1 MGLNKSVIGLSKSV
15 MHIII
20 RFVIK
25 FCVIRWFRNF
35 KILLHSRDTAY
46 DSFIENILYDSHLTH
61 MICNIHIIWLQIS
74 ILIQW
79 NQNFWDTPTQIFQIE
94 FSRKC
99 VGGKFFLTSN
109 SDSAWNSAST
119 GMCLYGVHSDF
130 TDDLHDRWKWVQK
143 KYLSQSS
150 YGCS

>member
-1 MGLNKSVIGLSKSV
+1 

-25 FCVIRWFRNF
+25 FCVMGWFRNF

-61 MICNIHIIWLQIS
+61 NICNIHIKCLQIL
-74 ILIQW
+74 ILIRW
-79 NQNFWDTPTQIFQIE
+79 NKNFWDTPTQIFKIE

-99 VGGKFFLTSN
+99 VGGKFFWLQIWIQRIISRRLVCIYMGSIVILPSICTHIAI
-109 SDSAWNSAST
+109 AWVLNTIFSGT
-119 GMCLYGVHSDF
+119 GA
-130 TDDLHDRWKWVQK
+130 KQI
-143 KYLSQSS
+143 
-150 YGCS
+150 

>member
-20 RFVIK
+20 RFVTK

-79 NQNFWDTPTQIFQIE
+79 NQNFWDTPTQIFKIQ

-99 VGGKFFLTSN
+99 VGGKFFWLQIRIQRKISRRLVCVHMGSIVFWTMICAKIAI
-109 SDSAWNSAST
+109 AWVLNAI
-119 GMCLYGVHSDF
+119 
-130 TDDLHDRWKWVQK
+130 
-143 KYLSQSS
+143 
-150 YGCS
+150 

>member
-25 FCVIRWFRNF
+25 FCVVSWIRIF

-79 NQNFWDTPTQIFQIE
+79 HKNFWDTPTQIFKIE

-99 VGGKFFLTSN
+99 VGGKFFSTSN
-109 SDSAWNSAST
+109 SDSALNFAST
-119 GMCLYGVHSDF
+119 GMCLYMINISF
-130 TDDLHDRWKWVQK
+130 API
-143 KYLSQSS
+143 SS
-150 YGCS
+150 EYSV